1 MGRGSAD
8 KSVYALRPTTL
19 RGTRALSAD
28 INEPGLLDENLKDLA
43 SLRAVF
49 INGCPF

>member
-1 MGRGSAD
+1 MGRGSAQP
-8 KSVYALRPTTL
+8 SVYALWSSIL
-19 RGTRALSAD
+19 RGTRALSAG
-28 INEPGLLDENLKDLA
+28 INESGLLDQGLKDLA